1 MDALLSLKNTI
12 EYFSVEYD
20 IISQADLSTELN
32 ERQIRI
38 LMGISSVDEQMRL
51 INWKLMRLMNKLIN

>member
-12 EYFSVEYD
+12 EDFSVEYD

-51 INWKLMRLMNKLIN
+51 INWELMRLMNKLIN

>member
-12 EYFSVEYD
+12 EDFSVEYD

-38 LMGISSVDEQMRL
+38 LMA
-51 INWKLMRLMNKLIN
+51 